1 MPSNSATVTSS
12 SLPTTEK
19 GSSLWADAFTRLK
32 KNKLAILGGI
42 VVLLILIACFIVTPI
57 LAATGMDANAQD
69 LSNQFAKPGS
79 EKNLLGT
86 DQLGRDMLMRVLKG
100 GQISLL
106 VAILSTLLTVTVG
119 VIYGGIA
126 GYVGGKT
133 EAIMMRIVD
142 GLLAMPFLIIVI
154 LFREMVSGHVDNAAR
169 SFLAFYEKTFE
180 PEPESLNAFTTDVL
194 SFTALIPLIVAIAAF
209 GWLTMGRIVRT
220 SAASLRR
227 QEFVEA
233 ARSLGLSHRRILFRH
248 ILPNMLGPVIIYAT
262 LTIPSFILYEAT
274 LSFIGLGIEP
284 PNSSWGILIK
294 EGANFLETYPIV
306 LAIPAGLFSVTL
318 FAFNF
323 LGDGLRDALDPKSS
337 KD

>member
-1 MPSNSATVTSS
+1 MSNASNSSTSRAM
-12 SLPTTEK
+12 PVVEK
-19 GSSLWADAFTRLK
+19 GTSLWSDAFTRLR
-32 KNKLAILGGI
+32 KNKLAMLGGI
-42 VVLLILIACFIVTPI
+42 VIVLILFFCFIGTPT
-57 LAATGMDANAQD
+57 LAAFGFDPNKQD
-69 LSNQFAKPGS
+69 LDNQFARPS
-79 EKNLLGT
+79 RAHALGT
-86 DQLGRDMLMRVLKG
+86 DELGRDMLMRVLKG

-106 VAILSTLLTVTVG
+106 VAMLSTLLTVSFG
-119 VIYGGIA
+119 IIYGGIA
-126 GYVGGKT
+126 GYVGART
-133 EAIMMRIVD
+133 ESIMMRIVD

-154 LFREMVSGHVDNAAR
+154 LFRELISERVENSAKALLV
-169 SFLAFYEKTFE
+169 FYEKTFNPS
-180 PEPESLNAFTTDVL
+180 PETLRAVTDDII
-194 SFTALIPLIVAIAAF
+194 SFTSLVPLIIAIAAF

-220 SAASLRR
+220 AAASLRR

-284 PNSSWGILIK
+284 PNSSWGILIRD
-294 EGANFLETYPIV
+294 GANFIETYPII
-306 LAIPAGLFSVTL
+306 LAIPAVMFSVTL

>member
-1 MPSNSATVTSS
+1 MATTSSIVSSS
-12 SLPTTEK
+12 SLPQIEK
-19 GSSLWADAFTRLK
+19 GSSLWSDAFTRLK
-32 KNKLAILGGI
+32 KNKLAMLGGI
-42 VVLLILIACFIVTPI
+42 VVIFILIACFIVTPI
-57 LAATGMDANAQD
+57 LGAIGMDANAQD
-69 LSNQFAKPGS
+69 LTNQFAKPGDGS
-79 EKNLLGT
+79 FLGT
-86 DQLGRDMLMRVLKG
+86 DQLGRDMLMRVLEG

-106 VAILSTLLTVTVG
+106 VAILSTFLTVSFGIV
-119 VIYGGIA
+119 YGGIA

-154 LFREMVSGHVDNAAR
+154 LFRELIAAR
-169 SFLAFYEKTFE
+169 
-180 PEPESLNAFTTDVL
+180 TDLVAEWLVANWKMSPDLVL
-194 SFTALIPLIVAIAAF
+194 RFSNLVPLIFAIAAF

-220 SAASLRR
+220 AAASLRR

-233 ARSLGLSHRRILFRH
+233 ARSLGLPHHRILFRH

-284 PNSSWGILIK
+284 PNSSWGILIRD
-294 EGANFLETYPIV
+294 GANFIETYPII
-306 LAIPAGLFSVTL
+306 LAIPAVMFSVTL

>member
-1 MPSNSATVTSS
+1 MSTTASLVT
-12 SLPTTEK
+12 PPVVEK
-19 GSSLWADAFTRLK
+19 GTSLWADAFTRLK

-42 VVLLILIACFIVTPI
+42 VVILILFLCFIVTPI
-57 LAATGMDANAQD
+57 LGWTGLDANAQD
-69 LSNQFAKPGS
+69 LSNRFANPGQGS
-79 EKNLLGT
+79 VLGT
-86 DQLGRDMLMRVLKG
+86 DQLGRDMLMRVLEG

-106 VAILSTLLTVTVG
+106 VALLATLLTATVG
-119 VIYGGIA
+119 IIYGGIA
-126 GYVGGKT
+126 GYVGGRT

-154 LFREMVSGHVDNAAR
+154 LLRELISAEVEEVGRFFVDNWGFDADLVLR
-169 SFLAFYEKTFE
+169 FSNLA
-180 PEPESLNAFTTDVL
+180 
-194 SFTALIPLIVAIAAF
+194 PLILAIAAF
-209 GWLTMGRIVRT
+209 GWLTMGRIVR
-220 SAASLRR
+220 SAAASLRR

-233 ARSLGLSHRRILFRH
+233 ARSLGLPHRRILFRH

-262 LTIPSFILYEAT
+262 LTIPAFIMYEAT

-294 EGANFLETYPIV
+294 EGANFLETRPLI
-306 LAIPAGLFSVTL
+306 LLFPAFMFSLTL

>member
-1 MPSNSATVTSS
+1 MSATTQPASKIS
-12 SLPTTEK
+12 IPEIQK
-19 GSSLWADAFTRLK
+19 GSSLWSDAFTRLK
-32 KNKLAILGGI
+32 KNKLAMMGGI
-42 VVLLILIACFIVTPI
+42 VVIVILFACFIVTPI
-57 LAATGMDANAQD
+57 LGFTGLDANAQD
-69 LSNQFAKPGS
+69 LSNQFARPGNGS
-79 EKNLLGT
+79 VLGT
-86 DQLGRDMLMRVLKG
+86 DQLGRDMLMRVLEG

-106 VAILSTLLTVTVG
+106 VAILSTLLTVSFGIV
-119 VIYGGIA
+119 YGGIA
-126 GYVGGKT
+126 GYVGGRT
-133 EAIMMRIVD
+133 ESIMMRIVD

-154 LFREMVSGHVDNAAR
+154 LFRELIAAR
-169 SFLAFYEKTFE
+169 TDLIAEWLVANWGMSSDLVLRFSNLA
-180 PEPESLNAFTTDVL
+180 
-194 SFTALIPLIVAIAAF
+194 PLILAIAAF

-220 SAASLRR
+220 AAASLRR

-233 ARSLGLSHRRILFRH
+233 ARSLGLPHHRILFRH

-294 EGANFLETYPIV
+294 EGANFLETYPII
-306 LAIPAGLFSVTL
+306 LAIPAVLFSVTL